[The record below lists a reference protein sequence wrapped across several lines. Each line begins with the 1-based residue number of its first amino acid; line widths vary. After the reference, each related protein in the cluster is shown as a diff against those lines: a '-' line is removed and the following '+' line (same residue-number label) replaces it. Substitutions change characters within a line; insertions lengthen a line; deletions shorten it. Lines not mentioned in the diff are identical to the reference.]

1 VTPIATS
8 SAELPPP
15 TRSALEMV
23 NEIRA
28 RKSQHGESDAG
39 LKNTHFV
46 EESVVAAETRAAA

>member
-1 VTPIATS
+1 VTPLATS
-8 SAELPPP
+8 NAELPPP

-39 LKNTHFV
+39 LTNTHFV
-46 EESVVAAETRAAA
+46 EETIAAVETRAAA